1 MQITVRFPVAFANRP
16 VPPSIVTTAVRAELA
31 GPDSV
36 KFPVTW
42 SPLAATIVTRPLLL
56 MIPSELV
63 LWPVRLSVYFP
74 NWLLTPDSLPER
86 LLSPVLMLTDPVL
99 RPLTGLGRETVVEA
113 LSLPL
118 AGVASLL
125 SPVLMLT
132 DPVLRPLTG
141 LGRETVVEALSLPLA
156 GVASLLSPVTRA
168 VSLGLGAVA
177 ERLVPRSIAAEPAPS
192 VEELAVPFCTC
203 DSSLVDT
210 LALLPCEPD
219 GLANAGH
226 GVAARLAPMPSAT
239 ANAPTRPI

>member
-63 LWPVRLSVYFP
+63 LWPARLSVYFP

-118 AGVASLL
+118 AGV
-125 SPVLMLT
+125 
-132 DPVLRPLTG
+132 G
-141 LGRETVVEALSLPLA
+141 
-156 GVASLLSPVTRA
+156 SLLSPVTRA
-168 VSLGLGAVA
+168 VSLRLGAVA
-177 ERLVPRSIAAEPAPS
+177 ERLVPRAIAAEPAPS

-210 LALLPCEPD
+210 LALLPCEPESG

-226 GVAARLAPMPSAT
+226 GVAARPAPSPARLPMPRLGRYKWFSPSSFLSQ
-239 ANAPTRPI
+239 APPFDAG

>member
-56 MIPSELV
+56 MFPSELV
-63 LWPVRLSVYFP
+63 LWPIRLSVYFP

-125 SPVLMLT
+125 SPV
-132 DPVLRPLTG
+132 
-141 LGRETVVEALSLPLA
+141 
-156 GVASLLSPVTRA
+156 TRA
-168 VSLGLGAVA
+168 VSLRLGAVA
-177 ERLVPRSIAAEPAPS
+177 ERLVPRAIAAEPAPS